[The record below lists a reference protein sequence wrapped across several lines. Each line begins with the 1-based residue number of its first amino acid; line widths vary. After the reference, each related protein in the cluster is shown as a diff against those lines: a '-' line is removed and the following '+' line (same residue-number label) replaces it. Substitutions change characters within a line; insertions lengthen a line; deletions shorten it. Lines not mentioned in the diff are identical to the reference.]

1 MVTSKALKKTWFPPS
16 LSLQP
21 KTLQHRSTKYFL
33 YSTSLF
39 ILLPAKK
46 NSANTLTLNYCQTC
60 MTFTSVLEE
69 KETVR
74 SDADPNEDN
83 SFHYGS

>member
-39 ILLPAKK
+39 ILLPAKE
-46 NSANTLTLNYCQTC
+46 NSADTLTCTS
-60 MTFTSVLEE
+60 FTSVLEE

-83 SFHYGS
+83 SLHYGS